1 MEQHE
6 RPRDKA
12 AEASNDREGS
22 GGCCRCAF
30 TMVLTH
36 GVARVPYLFLSFF
49 PFLHLLH
56 ACRFPKN
63 TSMSTSIAK
72 TPSAH
77 SDSQSPIGQ
86 QDDSPRVNPY
96 ILHKATVIADLCRPA
111 LHILALHFAWVNSSQ
126 SYSAEEILTFPL
138 TQFRISDELHDLPRR
153 RSSRHELAMAIAALL
168 YPVHE
173 GSLAAIIRY
182 DNERVRLRAWVELQR
197 KYDVLLAAQKK
208 GHAISATNDI
218 NRAYVPLW
226 VTRITAQGPWDP
238 EKKPVSTSGIQA
250 IPMPVQ
256 IAEEDQLTPFFSH
269 LDRNGTHL
277 LDEDNVDGVEL
288 DGGKGEPHYG
298 TKGAEFRKGVV
309 YEDGRMD
316 LCKMVVGPDHIW
328 KLMESLR
335 SNEFVRHFLLGN
347 NIIGPSGAQAIAWF
361 IRQLPDRIDT
371 WYLAGNCIDGESFRI
386 LVDAMV
392 ESPSITN
399 VWMKRNPLGPGA
411 AQDVFRLITQTANL
425 RTLDLDQTELGDK
438 GVTDLFNMLAE
449 YIGPEGSKLP
459 LRNLY
464 LNGNGISFS
473 GAAAIGKFLASS
485 HCDLVSLYISTNPL
499 GDDGV
504 KALAQE
510 LPYVPNLTRLFLQS
524 VGVSTQGAVALFKS
538 LTGHTNIRTLE
549 VGQSYVAHDL
559 GQAYNYFE
567 DETVPFVLAL
577 LQSAPQLEYFNLGQ
591 CAITEPGLN
600 EISHAVAASPSMLFY
615 RAESVILESMRKAT
629 PSKYAEY
636 PEPEALAKA
645 SVKADK
651 AVRETLEANV
661 RARYGEEMS
670 YAQFLEDEKRW
681 LVSDRDVR
689 KIDSVYRNRDAG
701 LARRKLMTLVKDW
714 EEGDDTL
721 DRVMN
726 ACSMRRR

>member
-1 MEQHE
+1 MH
-6 RPRDKA
+6 
-12 AEASNDREGS
+12 
-22 GGCCRCAF
+22 
-30 TMVLTH
+30 VI
-36 GVARVPYLFLSFF
+36 
-49 PFLHLLH
+49 LL
-56 ACRFPKN
+56 
-63 TSMSTSIAK
+63 MSTSVTETTSAFSDA
-72 TPSAH
+72 PSVINQH
-77 SDSQSPIGQ
+77 NDTNSS
-86 QDDSPRVNPY
+86 VNPAV
-96 ILHKATVIADLCRPA
+96 LHEATLIADLCRPA
-111 LHILALHFAWVNSSQ
+111 LINLALHLSWLNASQ
-126 SYSAEEILTFPL
+126 SYSADEILAFPL
-138 TQFRISDELHDLPRR
+138 TQYRIPEELHDLPSR
-153 RSSRHELAMAIAALL
+153 RSSRHELALAIAALL

-182 DNERVRLRAWVELQR
+182 DIERVRLRAWVELQK
-197 KYDVLLAAQKK
+197 KYDVLLAAQRK
-208 GHAISATNDI
+208 GHAIYANSGTN
-218 NRAYVPLW
+218 RPYMPLW
-226 VTRITAQGPWDP
+226 VTRITSQGPWDP
-238 EKKPVSTSGIQA
+238 KKKPVSTSGVQA

-269 LDRNGTHL
+269 LNRNGTHL
-277 LDEDNVDGVEL
+277 LDQDSVDGVEL

-328 KLMESLR
+328 KLMESLC

-361 IRQLPDRIDT
+361 IRQLPERIDT
-371 WYLAGNCIDGESFRI
+371 WYLAGNCIDGQSFKI
-386 LVDAMV
+386 LVDAMI
-392 ESPSITN
+392 ESPTITN
-399 VWMKRNPLGPGA
+399 VWMKRNPLGPEA
-411 AQDVFRLITQTANL
+411 AQDVFKLITQTVNL

-449 YIGPEGSKLP
+449 YIGPEDSKLP

-464 LNGNGISFS
+464 LNGNGLSFS

-485 HCDLVSLYISTNPL
+485 HCDLTSIYLSTNPL
-499 GDDGV
+499 GDEGV

-524 VGVSTQGAVALFKS
+524 VGVSTPGAVALFKS
-538 LTGHTNIRTLE
+538 LAGHTNIRTLD

-559 GQAYNYFE
+559 GQAYNFFE
-567 DETVPFVLAL
+567 DEAVPFVLKL
-577 LQSAPQLEYFNLGQ
+577 LQSTPQLEYFNLGQ
-591 CAITEPGLN
+591 CAITEPGLI
-600 EISHAVAASPSMLFY
+600 EISHAVAASPSMLYY
-615 RAESVILESMRKAT
+615 RAESVILKSTRKTTPAV
-629 PSKYAEY
+629 PSKYTQY
-636 PEPEALAKA
+636 PEAEALARA

-661 RARYGEEMS
+661 RARYGQEML
-670 YAQFLEDEKRW
+670 YTQFLEDEKRW

-689 KIDSVYRNRDAG
+689 KIDSVYRNRDMG

-726 ACSMRRR
+726 ACTMRRR